1 MLSRSLCSAQ
11 VFEAMISWIKYD
23 KPTRLEFMPKLMEHV
38 RLPLLSR
45 DYLVKVRP
53 RPAGRAQQELSKEI
67 STSSVLDFFYKLL
80 VIMGYNNNIKHQFSF
95 LSTIKHDFVWVFIK
109 HDIIGVSNA

>member
-53 RPAGRAQQELSKEI
+53 HPATLNMNSTNKPARLI
-67 STSSVLDFFYKLL
+67 STSYALDKKFLL
-80 VIMGYNNNIKHQFSF
+80 FQQTVGDNG
-95 LSTIKHDFVWVFIK
+95 L
-109 HDIIGVSNA
+109 